1 MYVQGVNTTV
11 TGGATVAV
19 LPNTGAFRPLF
30 FIGATLLAMG
40 VLMLAV
46 AATATIRERRL
57 AKISK

>member
-1 MYVQGVNTTV
+1 MYVQGLN
-11 TGGATVAV
+11 TGGTGVVAVAV

-40 VLMLAV
+40 VLMLVV

-57 AKISK
+57 AKVSK